1 MSMQW
6 VKIDSWHLIADTF
19 IDRSSYWVVKTK
31 CGLERMWDQT
41 FLDRLPGGD
50 EKSCENCL
58 KLTIRELDEPAVEE
72 PKAKRTRK
80 AK

>member
-1 MSMQW
+1 MSNIRW
-6 VKIDSWHLIADTF
+6 VKIAEGSWHLIADTWLS
-19 IDRSSYWVVKTK
+19 RSSIWLVKTR

-58 KLTIRELDEPAVEE
+58 RLNSRDEAPPA
-72 PKAKRTRK
+72 PKKRSRK
-80 AK
+80 TA